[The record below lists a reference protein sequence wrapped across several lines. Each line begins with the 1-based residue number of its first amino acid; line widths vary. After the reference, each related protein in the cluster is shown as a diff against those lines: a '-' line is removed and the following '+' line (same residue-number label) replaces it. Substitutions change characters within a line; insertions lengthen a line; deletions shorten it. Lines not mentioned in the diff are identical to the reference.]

1 MSNSKYNLY
10 ISDIDNQ
17 FEEINNNIN
26 KNLTLIET
34 NDSMI
39 LLNIK
44 KETIINNDIKSYNWV
59 C

>member
-39 LLNIK
+39 LLNTK